1 MARHKGSDSPL
12 RRRFHV
18 LTCRYLAAAIA
29 LPADSPRLLRARDG
43 YLIYGPQEL
52 LGFPKRDA
60 SVDFGTGVWGIWMPG
75 FCQFPPV
82 PTSSSG
88 SPSSAPSPP
97 SRSLA

>member
-1 MARHKGSDSPL
+1 MSL
-12 RRRFHV
+12 
-18 LTCRYLAAAIA
+18 LAAISLPQSPFPPIA
-29 LPADSPRLLRARDG
+29 LGFFGLGTG